1 MFIVSATV
9 RKNNNHKQFYN
20 TSTINDAM
28 SNNPKS
34 RPPNIIRHYLQIS
47 SIATQ
52 VELLCPTCK
61 LAPLVTRLGRSLLA
75 KPASTSCLSNVKKC
89 QGEDR
94 KGSRSLVPLFN
105 RCSIENDQIMIRLI
119 RLPFA
124 SVVQVL
130 NLIRKSEHMMSAGDM
145 FQHVSAWYS
154 VGTASSGGGS
164 MVVSLLDIPATTSST
179 T

>member
-1 MFIVSATV
+1 MFIVSGTV
-9 RKNNNHKQFYN
+9 RKKNNNHKQFYN

-34 RPPNIIRHYLQIS
+34 RPPDIIRHYLQIS

-75 KPASTSCLSNVKKC
+75 KPASTSCLSNVKQC

-94 KGSRSLVPLFN
+94 KGSKRIEKPGTVVQSLFN
-105 RCSIENDQIMIRLI
+105 R
-119 RLPFA
+119 
-124 SVVQVL
+124 
-130 NLIRKSEHMMSAGDM
+130 K
-145 FQHVSAWYS
+145 
-154 VGTASSGGGS
+154 
-164 MVVSLLDIPATTSST
+164 
-179 T
+179 